1 MKRSSSVSSSDSSD
15 TSDSDS
21 AADNKKKRE
30 EEEEDLW
37 QHLTYWTVESEEDSD
52 DSEQLVMD
60 QDNND
65 CDGRVFA
72 KIYAVD
78 AENGATTEQL
88 IELFDPFFD
97 DGGVTDSELMM
108 VCLVSSGSL
117 YYGYDFY
124 FFFNFRILPLV
135 HQCPFPH

>member
-1 MKRSSSVSSSDSSD
+1 MKRSSSASSDSSD
-15 TSDSDS
+15 SDSDS

-37 QHLTYWTVESEEDSD
+37 QHLTYWTLEEEEEDS
-52 DSEQLVMD
+52 EQVMD
-60 QDNND
+60 QDNN
-65 CDGRVFA
+65 GRVFA
-72 KIYAVD
+72 KIYTVD

-108 VCLVSSGSL
+108 VCLVSGSL
-117 YYGYDFY
+117 
-124 FFFNFRILPLV
+124 
-135 HQCPFPH
+135 

>member
-1 MKRSSSVSSSDSSD
+1 MKRSSSASSDSD
-15 TSDSDS
+15 SDSDS

-30 EEEEDLW
+30 EQEEEDLW
-37 QHLTYWTVESEEDSD
+37 QHLTYWTLEEEEEDS
-52 DSEQLVMD
+52 EQVMD
-60 QDNND
+60 QDN
-65 CDGRVFA
+65 GRVFA

-108 VCLVSSGSL
+108 VCLVSGSL
-117 YYGYDFY
+117 
-124 FFFNFRILPLV
+124 
-135 HQCPFPH
+135 

>member
-1 MKRSSSVSSSDSSD
+1 MKRSSSASSDSSD
-15 TSDSDS
+15 SDSDS

-30 EEEEDLW
+30 EQEEEDLW
-37 QHLTYWTVESEEDSD
+37 QHLTYWTLEEEEDS
-52 DSEQLVMD
+52 EQVMD
-60 QDNND
+60 QDN
-65 CDGRVFA
+65 DGRVFA

-108 VCLVSSGSL
+108 VCLVSGSL
-117 YYGYDFY
+117 
-124 FFFNFRILPLV
+124 
-135 HQCPFPH
+135 

>member
-1 MKRSSSVSSSDSSD
+1 MKRSSSASSASDSD
-15 TSDSDS
+15 SDSDS

-30 EEEEDLW
+30 EEEDLW
-37 QHLTYWTVESEEDSD
+37 QHLTYWTLEEEEDS
-52 DSEQLVMD
+52 EQVMD
-60 QDNND
+60 QDN
-65 CDGRVFA
+65 GRVFA

-108 VCLVSSGSL
+108 VCLDLVSGSL
-117 YYGYDFY
+117 
-124 FFFNFRILPLV
+124 
-135 HQCPFPH
+135 

>member
-1 MKRSSSVSSSDSSD
+1 MKRSSSASSASDSSD
-15 TSDSDS
+15 SDSDS

-37 QHLTYWTVESEEDSD
+37 QHLTYWTLEEEEEEDS
-52 DSEQLVMD
+52 EQGMD
-60 QDNND
+60 QDNN
-65 CDGRVFA
+65 GRVFA
-72 KIYAVD
+72 KIYTVD

-108 VCLVSSGSL
+108 VCLVSGSL
-117 YYGYDFY
+117 
-124 FFFNFRILPLV
+124 
-135 HQCPFPH
+135 

>member
-1 MKRSSSVSSSDSSD
+1 MKRSSSASSDSD
-15 TSDSDS
+15 SDSDS

-30 EEEEDLW
+30 EQEEEDLW
-37 QHLTYWTVESEEDSD
+37 QHLTYWTLEEEEDS
-52 DSEQLVMD
+52 EQVMD
-60 QDNND
+60 QDN
-65 CDGRVFA
+65 RVFA
-72 KIYAVD
+72 KIYTVD

-117 YYGYDFY
+117 
-124 FFFNFRILPLV
+124 
-135 HQCPFPH
+135 

>member
-1 MKRSSSVSSSDSSD
+1 MKRSSSASSDSD
-15 TSDSDS
+15 SDSDS

-30 EEEEDLW
+30 EQEEEDLW
-37 QHLTYWTVESEEDSD
+37 QHLTYWTLEEDS
-52 DSEQLVMD
+52 EQVMD

-65 CDGRVFA
+65 GGRVFA
-72 KIYAVD
+72 KIYTVD

-108 VCLVSSGSL
+108 VCLVSGSL
-117 YYGYDFY
+117 
-124 FFFNFRILPLV
+124 
-135 HQCPFPH
+135 

>member
-1 MKRSSSVSSSDSSD
+1 MKRSSSASSANSDSSSD

-37 QHLTYWTVESEEDSD
+37 QHLTYWTLEEEEDS
-52 DSEQLVMD
+52 EQVMD
-60 QDNND
+60 QDN
-65 CDGRVFA
+65 GRVFA

-88 IELFDPFFD
+88 IELFDPFFTTD
-97 DGGVTDSELMM
+97 NDGGVTDSELMM
-108 VCLVSSGSL
+108 VCLVSGSL
-117 YYGYDFY
+117 
-124 FFFNFRILPLV
+124 
-135 HQCPFPH
+135 

>member
-1 MKRSSSVSSSDSSD
+1 MKRSSSASSASDSD
-15 TSDSDS
+15 SDSDS

-37 QHLTYWTVESEEDSD
+37 QHLTYWTLEEEDS
-52 DSEQLVMD
+52 EQVMD
-60 QDNND
+60 QDN
-65 CDGRVFA
+65 GRVFA
-72 KIYAVD
+72 KIYTVD

-108 VCLVSSGSL
+108 VCLVSGSL
-117 YYGYDFY
+117 Y
-124 FFFNFRILPLV
+124 L
-135 HQCPFPH
+135 

>member
-1 MKRSSSVSSSDSSD
+1 MKRSSSASSASDSD
-15 TSDSDS
+15 TSSDSDS

-37 QHLTYWTVESEEDSD
+37 QHLTYWTLEEDS
-52 DSEQLVMD
+52 EQVMD
-60 QDNND
+60 QDN
-65 CDGRVFA
+65 DGRVFA

-108 VCLVSSGSL
+108 VCLVSGSL
-117 YYGYDFY
+117 
-124 FFFNFRILPLV
+124 
-135 HQCPFPH
+135 

>member
-1 MKRSSSVSSSDSSD
+1 MKQSSSASSSDSD
-15 TSDSDS
+15 SDSDS

-30 EEEEDLW
+30 EQEEEDLW
-37 QHLTYWTVESEEDSD
+37 QHLTYWTLEEDS
-52 DSEQLVMD
+52 EQVMD
-60 QDNND
+60 QDN
-65 CDGRVFA
+65 GRVFA

-108 VCLVSSGSL
+108 VCLVSGSL
-117 YYGYDFY
+117 
-124 FFFNFRILPLV
+124 
-135 HQCPFPH
+135 

>member
-1 MKRSSSVSSSDSSD
+1 MKRSSSASSASDSD
-15 TSDSDS
+15 SDSDS

-37 QHLTYWTVESEEDSD
+37 QHLTYWTLEEDS
-52 DSEQLVMD
+52 EQVMD
-60 QDNND
+60 QDN
-65 CDGRVFA
+65 GRVFA

-108 VCLVSSGSL
+108 VCLVSGSL
-117 YYGYDFY
+117 
-124 FFFNFRILPLV
+124 
-135 HQCPFPH
+135 